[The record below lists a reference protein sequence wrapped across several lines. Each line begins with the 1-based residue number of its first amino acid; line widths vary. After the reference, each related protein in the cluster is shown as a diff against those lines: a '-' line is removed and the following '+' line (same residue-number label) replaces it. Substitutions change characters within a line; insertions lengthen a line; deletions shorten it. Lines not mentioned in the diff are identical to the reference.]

1 MAEDRFDIEEFL
13 EENESKIQDY
23 DSYLELLEPEFV
35 SGTFGGGFG
44 LYSPVK
50 VDHTPEEQWEI
61 IKSVIINQGN
71 VEAFQEY
78 FNQLSDEDTFNK
90 LSELIGYNMNP
101 ELIDAIEIAA
111 PAERDKFISYI
122 VTNETTAAAQIFDN
136 APGSEELKKILGIE
150 NFEDITESQ
159 KADFL
164 QIINASMNIPGSA
177 ALAQYY
183 GYDNQSAVFNFDY
196 EGTST
201 NVGPVYKMGMAEG
214 LLASMSENEVA
225 DMQSLLIRAGYLS
238 PFSAYTLF
246 DPSDPATQ
254 VALGK
259 AMAAHNNR
267 KDGAPQLN
275 LAQQQEILSGLISP
289 ELTNV
294 VLDKL
299 NFELNQD
306 VKQLDKEEKTRL
318 YATNELTLAAAT
330 ERADTIAGGVLQR
343 DVDMVTAG
351 RLAKVY
357 QDIYNEKYQQVV
369 ETALDKMSTGR
380 RAELQRIRDVQA
392 GKDVEDTR
400 FVGVP
405 ASSETES
412 LIPSTEELGQQAA
425 TFAKLDFARKL
436 KDTYFAQEIDDN
448 ERRSAIT
455 QSAIGF
461 NTALRTLS
469 G

>member
-1 MAEDRFDIEEFL
+1 MNNSHFHELRKKEDEEKKRKAAEIEKAKWTGEQ
-13 EENESKIQDY
+13 EA
-23 DSYLELLEPEFV
+23 LL
-35 SGTFGGGFG
+35 
-44 LYSPVK
+44 
-50 VDHTPEEQWEI
+50 
-61 IKSVIINQGN
+61 
-71 VEAFQEY
+71 
-78 FNQLSDEDTFNK
+78 QLSRAN
-90 LSELIGYNMNP
+90 L
-101 ELIDAIEIAA
+101 A
-111 PAERDKFISYI
+111 
-122 VTNETTAAAQIFDN
+122 
-136 APGSEELKKILGIE
+136 
-150 NFEDITESQ
+150 
-159 KADFL
+159 
-164 QIINASMNIPGSA
+164 IPGSA
-177 ALAQYY
+177 ALAGFY

-196 EGTST
+196 TGTSA
-201 NVGPVYKMGMAEG
+201 NIGPVYKMGMAEG

-225 DMQSLLIRAGYLS
+225 DLQSSLIKAGYLS
-238 PFSAYTLF
+238 PFASYTLF

-254 VALGK
+254 VALSK

-267 KDGAPQLN
+267 KHGTPKLTV
-275 LAQQQEILSGLISP
+275 QQQSEILSGLISP
-289 ELTNV
+289 ELTTT

-299 NFELNQD
+299 NFELKRD
-306 VKQLDKEEKTRL
+306 ARQLEKEENTRL
-318 YATNELTLAAAT
+318 YAVNELTLAAAT

-343 DVDMVTAG
+343 DVDMITAG
-351 RLAKVY
+351 KLAKVY

-380 RAELQRIRDVQA
+380 RAELQRIQDVKA
-392 GKDVEDTR
+392 GKQVDDTR

-412 LIPSTEELGQQAA
+412 LIPSTEEMGQQAA

-469 G
+469 GFN